1 MPTLWNLVISLP
13 TRCHRSGTGIQG
25 KGESGLILEEYA
37 GSSIIIIII
46 IITVG
51 EVLSVMSDFSTLC
64 EFDIWFFASADGS
77 GEIRA
82 RVALRGW
89 NQLLGRGKKERGVG
103 QRGEDVMELSEWTL
117 LLNLLSVRS
126 RTFKHLLSLAVQSR
140 ELQPLDYVIYYL
152 HLLYVRCR
160 RHGPGVIN
168 LRLKPCPYTPYAVL
182 TQTGVRV
189 WLCHNFVFLSG
200 VLYICTCE

>member
-1 MPTLWNLVISLP
+1 MK
-13 TRCHRSGTGIQG
+13 SGNQ
-25 KGESGLILEEYA
+25 SA
-37 GSSIIIIII
+37 N
-46 IITVG
+46 
-51 EVLSVMSDFSTLC
+51 SVSQKWDRNSRQRRIRADPGRICRQFNHNNNHNNNGRWSTFRHVWFFNF